1 VIQGPD
7 DLAERERA
15 VETSDRN
22 VVVTAGAGTGKTTL
36 LVDRMVHLLL
46 REPRPIAVIDLVAL
60 TFTKKAAGE
69 MKTRLRERLG
79 RLRGVRLDREP
90 ESDAE
95 REAQEAVVRVVRR
108 TGLSASAID
117 SRVGGAL
124 RDLDRA
130 PIGTIHSFASTLLR
144 LYPLEAGV
152 DPRFQEAEE
161 DRWSEHVTTCWKS
174 WLDRELAA
182 EAPRADLWRRLLTRL
197 DLADIARVAWAL
209 CAETVPEDAF
219 STPIALPEAGWWM
232 ARSLADVRELAAMHD
247 GTRKIERQLAAAE
260 RVLAGAAGECSSQID
275 GGDLALLQAD
285 SNQAPTGWAPE
296 EFRRAKDL
304 VALAARAAEI
314 DPEMV
319 ELLGRAVQPF
329 AAECRSAFRRAGWL
343 SFDGLLARARDL
355 VRDRPHV
362 RETLKQRF
370 RAVLIDEFQ
379 DTDPIQYEILVY
391 LAEERGR
398 SATDWRTVRLEAGK
412 LFIVGDP
419 KQSIYGFRGA
429 DIAAYQDVVRMVLD
443 QGGIQ
448 CTLSTNFR
456 SHAGI
461 LDAVN
466 DACSRLIVFQAG
478 RQAAY
483 APIHP
488 DGASRLDGPRPQVRV
503 VRSADGVLNA
513 EGARRAEAEHL
524 ARWLTD
530 EVLGRVAVT
539 DRGGRT
545 AAARPQDVA
554 ILMRALTEV
563 HVLLDALRRRKIPYV
578 VEGERHF
585 FATQEVVDAINLLRA
600 VESPDDRPALVG
612 VLRSPLGGVTDR
624 DLHELAREGWLD
636 YRVVERSS
644 DFPALVPVTLYR
656 ELSALHREVST
667 RPVGE
672 AVELVFERVPI
683 EILAASGTD
692 GDQAVANIEKV
703 RRVVDTL
710 AAEGA
715 RSFRAVIGL
724 LERRV
729 RDETEEGESPL
740 ADEHVEAVKVMSIH
754 KAKGLEFPLVVLAGA
769 HTGQQT
775 RGAPAIFRH
784 WSSGAVGM
792 RTGGVASLA
801 GLFLA
806 DQHRLRE
813 VEEHKRLLYV
823 AMTRARQVLLV
834 SGAAVDRPAR
844 NSFLALLDAGGG
856 LLAGAREGMDW
867 QVVTESFAPTASESR
882 GVDGTTPA
890 DGAAFDRW
898 RGRRERFERTMGSL
912 RFLSPTRLAREAR
925 AGTLGE
931 ARGGGR
937 GERDDGA
944 KTNADR
950 ARRLGVLA
958 HGFLQQWDY
967 AADPAS
973 WPSALERY
981 VARAT
986 AEEGDGVSKDVA
998 AILAPFFASD
1008 LYRDLA
1014 TSRILGR
1021 EVPLIMPWK
1030 DAIMEGVID
1039 LIYER
1044 DGRLYVA
1051 DYKSDDISPH
1061 EAPAAAERYRRQAE
1075 VYTRAVHESVG
1086 REVAV
1091 FRCIFLRLGLAVD
1104 LPASNSVRLEEV

>member
-1 VIQGPD
+1 VIQGHD

-15 VETSDRN
+15 VDTSDRN

-46 REPRPIAVIDLVAL
+46 REPRPIAVTDLVAL

-79 RLRGVRLDREP
+79 RLRGIRLDREP

-124 RDLDRA
+124 RDFDRA

-182 EAPRADLWRRLLTRL
+182 EAPRADLWRRLLTRI
-197 DLADIARVAWAL
+197 DLADIAGVAWAL

-219 STPIALPEAGWWM
+219 STPIALPEAGQWL
-232 ARSLADVRELAAMHD
+232 ARSLAEVREMAVAHQ

-260 RVLAGAAGECSSQID
+260 RALAGAAGECSSQID
-275 GGDLALLQAD
+275 ADDLALLQAD
-285 SNQAPTGWAPE
+285 SNQAPAGWE
-296 EFRRAKDL
+296 GTEFRRAKEL

-329 AAECRSAFRRAGWL
+329 AGECRSAFRRAGWL
-343 SFDGLLARARDL
+343 SFDGLLARARNL

-429 DIAAYQDVVRMVLD
+429 DIAAYQDVVGMVRD
-443 QGGIQ
+443 QGGIE

-456 SHAGI
+456 SHTGI

-466 DACSRLIVFQAG
+466 DVCSRLIVFQAG

-488 DGASRLDGPRPQVRV
+488 DGVSRLDDPRPQVRV
-503 VRSADGVLNA
+503 VRSADGTLNA

-530 EVLGRVAVT
+530 EVLGRVEVT
-539 DRGGRT
+539 ARGGRT
-545 AAARPQDVA
+545 TMAHPGDVA

-563 HVLLDALRRRKIPYV
+563 HVLLDALRRQKIPYV

-600 VESPDDRPALVG
+600 VASPDDRPALVG

-624 DLHELAREGWLD
+624 DLYDLAHEGWLD

-644 DFPALVPVTLYR
+644 DFPAFVPVTLYR

-672 AVELVFERVPI
+672 VAAWVFERLPI
-683 EILAASGTD
+683 EILAAGGTD

-703 RRVVDTL
+703 RRLVDTL

-715 RSFRAVIGL
+715 RSFKAVIGL

-754 KAKGLEFPLVVLAGA
+754 KAKGLEFPIVVLAGA
-769 HTGQQT
+769 HTGQQA
-775 RGAPAIFRH
+775 RGTPPILRH
-784 WSSGAVGM
+784 WSSGAVGV
-792 RTGGVASLA
+792 RVGGVASLA
-801 GLFLA
+801 GLYLA

-813 VEEHKRLLYV
+813 IEEHKRLLYV

-867 QVVTESFAPTASESR
+867 QVVTESLAPTTSESR
-882 GVDGTTPA
+882 GIDGATPA
-890 DGAAFDRW
+890 DGPAFDRW
-898 RGRRERFERTMGSL
+898 RGRRERFDRGMRAL
-912 RFLSPTRLAREAR
+912 RYLTPTRLAREDRSEA
-925 AGTLGE
+925 LGE
-931 ARGGGR
+931 AKGLARSG
-937 GERDDGA
+937 RDDGA
-944 KTNADR
+944 KSDADR

-967 AADPAS
+967 AADPAAWS
-973 WPSALERY
+973 SALESY
-981 VARAT
+981 LARAA
-986 AEEGDGVSKDVA
+986 AEEADGVLKDVST
-998 AILAPFFASD
+998 ILAPFFASPV
-1008 LYRDLA
+1008 YRELVTA
-1014 TSRILGR
+1014 TILGR
-1021 EVPLIMPWK
+1021 EVPLIMPWE

-1039 LIYER
+1039 LVYER

-1051 DYKSDDISPH
+1051 DYKSDSVDCS
-1061 EAPAAAERYRRQAE
+1061 EAAAAAERYRRQAE
-1075 VYTRAVHESVG
+1075 VYTRAVRESLG
-1086 REVAV
+1086 RDVAA
-1091 FRCIFLRLGLAVD
+1091 FRCVFLRLGMAID
-1104 LPASNSVRLEEV
+1104 LPSAAGVIRR

>member
-1 VIQGPD
+1 MSQGPG

-46 REPRPIAVIDLVAL
+46 REPRPIVVTDLVAL

-69 MKTRLRERLG
+69 IKTRLRERLG

-90 ESDAE
+90 ASDAE
-95 REAQEAVVRVVRR
+95 REAQETVVQVVRR
-108 TGLSASAID
+108 AGLSASVID
-117 SRVGGAL
+117 SRVGAAL

-161 DRWSEHVTTCWKS
+161 DRWDEHVAACWKA
-174 WLDRELAA
+174 WLDRELATA
-182 EAPRADLWRRLLTRL
+182 APRADLWRRVLSRL
-197 DLADIARVAWAL
+197 DLANVAGVAWAL
-209 CAETVPEDAF
+209 CPETVPEDGFTTA
-219 STPIALPEAGWWM
+219 IALPEADRWL
-232 ARSLADVRELAAMHD
+232 ARSLEEVRELAATHQ

-260 RVLAGAAGECSSQID
+260 RALASVAGEGAGRLD
-275 GGDLALLQAD
+275 AADLALLQAD
-285 SNQAPTGWAPE
+285 SNQAPAGWAPA
-296 EFRRAKDL
+296 EFRRAKDF
-304 VALAARAAEI
+304 VALAARVAEI

-319 ELLGRAVQPF
+319 ELLGRAIQPF
-329 AAECRSAFRRAGWL
+329 ATECRSAFRRAGWL
-343 SFDGLLARARDL
+343 SFDGLLARACDL

-362 RETLKQRF
+362 REALKQRF
-370 RAVLIDEFQ
+370 RALLIDEFQ

-398 SATDWRTVRLEAGK
+398 SARDWRTARLEPGK

-429 DIAAYQDVVRMVLD
+429 DIAAYQDVVGMVLA
-443 QGGIQ
+443 QGGIE

-466 DACSRLIVFQAG
+466 GACSRLIAFQPG

-488 DGASRLDGPRPQVRV
+488 DGTSRRVGPRPQVRV
-503 VRSADGVLNA
+503 VRAAAGALNA

-524 ARWLTD
+524 ARWLKD
-530 EVLGRVAVT
+530 EVLGRVEVT

-545 AAARPQDVA
+545 TTARPGDVA

-563 HVLLDALRRRKIPYV
+563 HVLLDALRRRRIPYV

-585 FATQEVVDAINLLRA
+585 FATQEVVDTVNLLRA
-600 VESPDDRPALVG
+600 VDSPDDRPALVG
-612 VLRSPLGGVTDR
+612 VLRSALGGVTDR
-624 DLHELAREGWLD
+624 DLYDLAREGWLD

-644 DFPALVPVTLYR
+644 DFPAFVPVTLYR
-656 ELSALHREVST
+656 ELSALHREAST

-672 AVELVFERVPI
+672 VVAVVFERLPI
-683 EILAASGTD
+683 EILAAGGTD

-703 RRVVDTL
+703 RRLVDTL

-715 RSFRAVIGL
+715 RSFKAVIGL

-754 KAKGLEFPLVVLAGA
+754 KAKGLEFPIVVLAGA

-775 RGAPAIFRH
+775 RGTPPILRH
-784 WSSGAVGM
+784 WSSGAVGV
-792 RTGGVASLA
+792 RVGGVASLE
-801 GLFLA
+801 GLYLA

-813 VEEHKRLLYV
+813 IEEHKRLLYV
-823 AMTRARQVLLV
+823 AMTRARDVLLV
-834 SGAAVDRPAR
+834 SGAVVDRPAR
-844 NSFLALLDAGGG
+844 TSFLSLLDAGRESV
-856 LLAGAREGMDW
+856 AGMSEGMDW
-867 QVVTESFAPTASESR
+867 HVVPAAVVPAAVEAR
-882 GVDGTTPA
+882 GVDETTPTE
-890 DGAAFDRW
+890 GAVFDRW
-898 RGRRERFERTMGSL
+898 RARRDGFDRAMRVSRYLT
-912 RFLSPTRLAREAR
+912 PTQLAREDRAEALGAAKGRAR
-925 AGTLGE
+925 SG
-931 ARGGGR
+931 
-937 GERDDGA
+937 RDDG
-944 KTNADR
+944 TTSDADR
-950 ARRLGVLA
+950 ACRLGVLA

-967 AADPAS
+967 AADAAS

-981 VARAT
+981 VARA
-986 AEEGDGVSKDVA
+986 AEEGDGVLKDVV

-1008 LYRDLA
+1008 LCRDLA

-1039 LIYER
+1039 LIYES

-1051 DYKSDDISPH
+1051 DYKSDDIGPH

-1075 VYTRAVHESVG
+1075 VYTRAVRESVG

-1104 LPASNSVRLEEV
+1104 LSASSSARLEGV